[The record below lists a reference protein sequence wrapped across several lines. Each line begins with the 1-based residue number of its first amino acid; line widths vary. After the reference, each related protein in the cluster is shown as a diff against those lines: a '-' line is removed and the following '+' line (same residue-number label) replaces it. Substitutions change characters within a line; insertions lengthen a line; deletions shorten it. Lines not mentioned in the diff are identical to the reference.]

1 MRKRR
6 DERGNFHPAPVKK
19 QSTPPR
25 CQVCLLCQINPL
37 FCACS
42 WGTIKYSSSYS
53 KNAEVSSSVTF
64 VALLLFPS
72 ALRRSVPSDTP
83 HCSNVLQR
91 TFRAEQGEDVD
102 DRTCVSS
109 MEFRLNCAKQRNGAA
124 CLTPR
129 SRNMEAPI
137 RKCGISVPPDTR
149 SAKSTRRSGHFISIE
164 TYKLNDKVSQSPNVV
179 NKQRDERANKL

>member
-37 FCACS
+37 FRACS
-42 WGTIKYSSSYS
+42 WGTIKYSFSYS
-53 KNAEVSSSVTF
+53 KNAEVSSSVTI

-83 HCSNVLQR
+83 HCSKVLQR
-91 TFRAEQGEDVD
+91 TFRWQSRRKMWMIEHGFQAWNSVYPAPNKETEQPVSPRGPETHWKLQYENAEFLSLSIREVQ
-102 DRTCVSS
+102 
-109 MEFRLNCAKQRNGAA
+109 
-124 CLTPR
+124 
-129 SRNMEAPI
+129 SRP
-137 RKCGISVPPDTR
+137 GDPDIS
-149 SAKSTRRSGHFISIE
+149 
-164 TYKLNDKVSQSPNVV
+164 
-179 NKQRDERANKL
+179 